1 MILLQNQ
8 RLVVPLGRW
17 IESYAS
23 VDESVFTSLVVFEGL
38 AADLLLAVNET
49 IFVPVVIEIKFA

>member
-17 IESYAS
+17 IESNAS
-23 VDESVFTSLVVFEGL
+23 VDKSVFTSLVVFEGL
-38 AADLLLAVNET
+38 ATDLLLAVNET
-49 IFVPVVIEIKFA
+49 IFVPVVIEIQFA

>member
-8 RLVVPLGRW
+8 RLVVSLGRW

-23 VDESVFTSLVVFEGL
+23 VDKSVFTSFVVFEGL

-49 IFVPVVIEIKFA
+49 IFVPVVIEIQFA